1 MEQPRGAAEL
11 SVTTDAPAPPRR
23 DVTVL
28 VLEAARFLGSHS
40 DNAQDHE
47 NDYCADSE
55 SHNYAKSDRRH
66 LSEGSRIAGLSEGN
80 RIAGLI
86 FGVAKKPNG

>member
-1 MEQPRGAAEL
+1 MRLQQAACD
-11 SVTTDAPAPPRR
+11 TAAPQH

-28 VLEAARFLGSHS
+28 VLEAAWFLGSHS
-40 DNAQDHE
+40 DVAQDRGT
-47 NDYCADSE
+47 DSCDDAE

-66 LSEGSRIAGLSEGN
+66 LSEGN
-80 RIAGLI
+80 RITGLI